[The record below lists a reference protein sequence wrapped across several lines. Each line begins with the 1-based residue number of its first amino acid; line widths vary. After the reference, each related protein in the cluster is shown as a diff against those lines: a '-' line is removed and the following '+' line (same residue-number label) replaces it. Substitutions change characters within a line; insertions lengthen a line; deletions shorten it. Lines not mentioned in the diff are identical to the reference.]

1 MLFFSAIL
9 SISDGIYIC
18 ISGLDLLILEIK
30 KTNLIILCF
39 MLQFDRRSFDN
50 VRVLRCNV
58 GESKRRQDSVVD
70 TFRKRENASSVE
82 SQRRPNLI
90 I

>member
-1 MLFFSAIL
+1 M
-9 SISDGIYIC
+9 
-18 ISGLDLLILEIK
+18 
-30 KTNLIILCF
+30 
-39 MLQFDRRSFDN
+39 
-50 VRVLRCNV
+50 

-90 I
+90 IWKKNCKGKKTYVELENGSVKTNGRGNSNFGLLRFFLIECIFDKWNSTYVFYKIIF